1 MGNSGFC
8 NCCCFDSFAA
18 APYFLS
24 NIFPSKKSKEK
35 PNRNCYWTYCITKW
49 RRPKT
54 LEKLKRNGGT
64 TNGRK
69 FKVIVDEI
77 RTRFRDD
84 KLIAHKIKIES
95 KRFLKESLGP

>member
-1 MGNSGFC
+1 MTFLTGNWSTRLCGRKQV
-8 NCCCFDSFAA
+8 
-18 APYFLS
+18 S
-24 NIFPSKKSKEK
+24 N
-35 PNRNCYWTYCITKW
+35 
-49 RRPKT
+49 

-77 RTRFRDD
+77 RSRFRDD